1 MRIVTERTA
10 EEIAEARARAVL
22 DDALKDLT
30 VNLLRVVRGA
40 GKPYDVR
47 KQIALAH
54 AAYVGLAEANPRAT
68 WPDISEA
75 LSIVSPYDDEM
86 TTAREC
92 IVRGALQIAASKLAD
107 QPMQERAGR
116 DELMTGLRAIEEIR
130 AENRRA
136 VAEAERLERAKR
148 KAAKVKPAAKAKP
161 KPR

>member
-1 MRIVTERTA
+1 MRIVSERTD
-10 EEIAEARARAVL
+10 EEIAEARALAVL

-30 VNLLRVVRGA
+30 ANLLRVVRGA

-47 KQIALAH
+47 KQVALVH
-54 AAYVGLAEANPRAT
+54 AAYAGLAEANPRAT
-68 WPDISEA
+68 WPDISEG
-75 LSIVSPYDDEM
+75 LSVASAFEDEM

-92 IVRGALQIAASKLAD
+92 MVRGALQIAASKIAD

-116 DELMTGLRAIEEIR
+116 DELMTGFRAIEEIR

-136 VAEAERLERAKR
+136 VAEIERLERAKR
-148 KAAKVKPAAKAKP
+148 RAAKAKLAAKKKP